1 MIEVEITGR
10 ETMILFPGQIF
21 GVPDNIAGQLIRRG
35 KAKEIKP
42 DILAQEPLPDRVE
55 KPKKKSSK

>member
-10 ETMILFPGQIF
+10 ETLILFPGQIF

-35 KAKEIKP
+35 KAKE
-42 DILAQEPLPDRVE
+42 VS
-55 KPKKKSSK
+55 KKGKKAVAE